1 MKKNTLGPLACA
13 AVTAVMIVMGAP
25 LRASEADDK
34 MEWQFK
40 NTYAF
45 KSYLTDDPIKVEAK
59 DGVLTLTGTVAE
71 ETHKTM
77 AQAIAANLA
86 GVTRVDNRLVVK
98 YDSTA
103 ANADSWICRKVIL
116 ALEFHSNFILSKTT
130 VDVKDGVVT
139 LTGDVSSAAE
149 KALASEY
156 AADIDGVKEV
166 RNEMIVAT
174 TPPPPPVRTAN
185 TTLDDASISAQIVT
199 MLMTHPSTSSVITR
213 VTTHNGEV
221 TLTGM
226 TKNDAQN
233 ALIVKRV
240 SEVRGV
246 ISVKNQMTVDK
257 EPRNN

>member
-1 MKKNTLGPLACA
+1 MKKNTLCPLAYA
-13 AVTAVMIVMGAP
+13 AVTVAMIIIGAP
-25 LRASEADDK
+25 VRASEADDK
-34 MEWQFK
+34 IEWQFK

-45 KSYLTDDPIKVEAK
+45 KSYLTDDPIKAEAK

-71 ETHKTM
+71 ETHKTL
-77 AQAIAANLA
+77 AQAIAENLA

-98 YDSTA
+98 YDTTA
-103 ANADSWICRKVIL
+103 ANADSWVCRKVIL
-116 ALEFHSNFILSKTT
+116 ALEFHSNYITGKTT

-139 LTGDVSSAAE
+139 LTGEVPSAAQ

-166 RNEMIVAT
+166 RNEMTVSTA
-174 TPPPPPVRTAN
+174 PEPPPVRTAN

-199 MLMTHPSTSSVITR
+199 MLMTHRSTSSVITR

-221 TLTGM
+221 TLTGT

-240 SEVRGV
+240 SDVPGV
-246 ISVKNQMTVDK
+246 ISVKNQMTVEK